1 LFSVICG
8 DIVTKEDTLS
18 REVTMARP
26 ILPLNKAELRDRIY
40 SILSAQEADA
50 AALKESW
57 EPVFDSLATVE
68 LLCSVEEL
76 LPMEI
81 PASRIVRAGGYDS
94 SSEAANDI
102 SERIAAVC
110 RLNESSDSSRPTRNA
125 GQLLQATDK

>member
-1 LFSVICG
+1 M
-8 DIVTKEDTLS
+8 T
-18 REVTMARP
+18 RP
-26 ILPLNKAELRDRIY
+26 TLPLNKTELRDRIY

-76 LPMEI
+76 LPVEI
-81 PASRIVRAGGYDS
+81 PASKIVRTGGYDS

-110 RLNESSDSSRPTRNA
+110 RLNESSDSSRRTSSARQPP
-125 GQLLQATDK
+125 QATDK